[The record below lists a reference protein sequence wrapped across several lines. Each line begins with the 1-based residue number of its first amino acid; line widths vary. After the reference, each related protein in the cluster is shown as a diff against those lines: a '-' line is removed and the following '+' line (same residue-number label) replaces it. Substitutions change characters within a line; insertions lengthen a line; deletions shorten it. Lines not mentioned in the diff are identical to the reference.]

1 MATIRKRESSKG
13 KISYFV
19 EVRKQGYSPVRKT
32 FYRKSDAV
40 AFANKTETA
49 MSEGKYKELN
59 KTIVEGS
66 ERKTIKT
73 MTQLIDYFEK
83 NIAPVR
89 YKEHAPKY
97 TCMFNWWRTHIG
109 GIHVTKLLAS
119 EISECKELLATEKI
133 MKGKTECT
141 RGNNTVNKY
150 IMCISAVLTYAVKE
164 LEVIDVNPC
173 SKVKLMPKPNGRIRF
188 LALDEIEHLKVA
200 CREHSDMLYIFFLLL
215 LTTGA
220 RYSEVLNLRLENFD
234 SKNKAVHYIDT
245 KNGENRGVSLDRSL
259 VNLIERYLK
268 DNNISEGY
276 IFINKKTGKLWYIRG
291 LLLKAIKQAGLT
303 DFHIHDNRH
312 TTASYIAMSGG
323 SLLDIAE
330 ILGHKSLVMARRYSH
345 LTQNHTATVLHNAV
359 KGFISSEIT
368 E

>member
-49 MSEGKYKELN
+49 MSEGKYKEFN

-66 ERKTIKT
+66 ERKTIRT

-97 TCMFNWWRTHIG
+97 TCMFSWWRTHIG
-109 GIHVTKLLAS
+109 GIHVNKLLAS
-119 EISECKELLATEKI
+119 DISECKELLASEKI
-133 MKGKTECT
+133 MKGKKECV
-141 RGNNTVNKY
+141 RGNNTINKY
-150 IMCISAVLTYAVKE
+150 IMCISAILSYAVKE
-164 LEVIDVNPC
+164 LEIIEVNPC
-173 SKVKLMPKPNGRIRF
+173 SKVKLMPKPNGRTRF
-188 LALDEIEHLKVA
+188 LALDEIEHLKAA

-220 RYSEVLNLRLENFD
+220 RYGEVLDLKVENFD
-234 SKNKAVHYIDT
+234 HINKMVHYIDT
-245 KNGENRGVSLDRSL
+245 KNGENRGVALDESLLSL
-259 VNLIERYLK
+259 IDRYLV
-268 DNNISEGY
+268 DNHVIKGH

-291 LLLKAIKQAGLT
+291 LLLKAIKQAGLV

-345 LTQNHTATVLHNAV
+345 LTKKHTAKVLHNAIN
-359 KGFISSEIT
+359 GFLEDIS
-368 E
+368 

>member
-1 MATIRKRESSKG
+1 MATIRKRVSIKG
-13 KISYFV
+13 KLSYFV
-19 EVRKQGYSPVRKT
+19 EVRKFGYSPVRKT
-32 FYRKSDAV
+32 FARKSDAMD
-40 AFANKTETA
+40 FANKTETA
-49 MSEGKYKELN
+49 MNEGKYKELN

-97 TCMFNWWRTHIG
+97 TCMFGWWRSHVG
-109 GIHVTKLLAS
+109 GIHVVKLLAS
-119 EISECKELLATEKI
+119 DISECKELLATEKI
-133 MKGKTECT
+133 MKGKKECT

-164 LEVIDVNPC
+164 LEIIEVNPC
-173 SKVKLMPKPNGRIRF
+173 SKVKLMPKPNGRTRF
-188 LALDEIEHLKVA
+188 LSKDEAQRLKTA
-200 CREHSDMLYIFFLLL
+200 CQEHSEMLYIFFLLL

-220 RYSEVLNLRLENFD
+220 RYGEVLDLKVENFD
-234 SKNKAVHYIDT
+234 HVNNIVHYIDT
-245 KNGENRGVSLDRSL
+245 KNGENRGVALDEHLLLLIDKYL
-259 VNLIERYLK
+259 V
-268 DNNISEGY
+268 DNNIIKGN
-276 IFINKKTGKLWYIRG
+276 IFINKRTGKLWYVRG
-291 LLLKAIKQAGLT
+291 LLLKAIKQAGLN

-330 ILGHKSLVMARRYSH
+330 ILGHKSLTMARRYSH
-345 LTQNHTATVLHNAV
+345 LTQTHTAKVLNNAV
-359 KGFISSEIT
+359 KGFLKDT
-368 E
+368 TA